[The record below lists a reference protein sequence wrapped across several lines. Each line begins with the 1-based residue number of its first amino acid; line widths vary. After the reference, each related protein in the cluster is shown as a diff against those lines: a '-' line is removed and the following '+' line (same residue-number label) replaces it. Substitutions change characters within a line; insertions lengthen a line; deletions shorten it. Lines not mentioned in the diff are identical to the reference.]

1 MHNLTLANARARHR
15 NALPC
20 RPTLAL
26 SALRVALESA
36 NGMSR
41 QLAGCWL
48 NSGFLKLGVVLGLVV
63 GLSVSGPAAAARL
76 ALVVGNDNYTSVPKL
91 RNARNDAQSV
101 ARELDAA
108 GFKVTRVL
116 DASRTVLNEQLD
128 AFLRRIDKGDEVVF
142 YFSGHGSQ
150 PPQLG
155 PFLLPVDIQ
164 VSNERAIAR
173 DGLSL
178 EQVVDDLNKRARF
191 SLVIVDAC
199 RDDPFRETRAG
210 RSLPPGSALSRIEP
224 PKGTMII
231 MAASK
236 GQQALDRLG
245 NNDPV
250 NNGLFTRELIKQMR
264 QRGLSAGEM
273 LKKVRSSVES
283 AALAVNHAQ
292 RPSLVDESSSE
303 FFFYPGR
310 PLATAPSADAPAA
323 TATDSRPPPSTATG
337 PSSYGPQREF
347 DAWETAHLSGTAGA
361 FESFIR
367 QFPDGR
373 YIPRARALLAALNAG
388 TPPPPAPVPAG
399 TQAAPGRSVAEREL
413 WQRAA
418 ASKRRADYE
427 AYLTTYPDGRHAD
440 QARQAMEGKR

>member
-1 MHNLTLANARARHR
+1 MHALTRARCLAR
-15 NALPC
+15 RLPFSLWSLAVLVFALP
-20 RPTLAL
+20 L
-26 SALRVALESA
+26 
-36 NGMSR
+36 
-41 QLAGCWL
+41 
-48 NSGFLKLGVVLGLVV
+48 
-63 GLSVSGPAAAARL
+63 PADAARL
-76 ALVVGNDNYTSVPKL
+76 ALVVGNDNYTAVPKL

-116 DASRTVLNEQLD
+116 DATRSTLNEQLD

-164 VSNERAIAR
+164 VNDERVIAR
-173 DGLSL
+173 DALSL

-199 RDDPFRETRAG
+199 RDDPFRDTRAG

-245 NNDPV
+245 EKDPV

-264 QRGLSAGEM
+264 QRGQSAGEM
-273 LKKVRSSVES
+273 MKKVRANVES

-292 RPSLVDESSSE
+292 RPSLVDESSSD
-303 FFFYPGR
+303 FFFYPG
-310 PLATAPSADAPAA
+310 LATATATTTNSSPNAAAAPATDGPAAPRPVASPSA
-323 TATDSRPPPSTATG
+323 
-337 PSSYGPQREF
+337 YGPQREF
-347 DAWETAHLSGTAGA
+347 DAWDMAIQNSTRGA
-361 FESFIR
+361 FEDFIR

-373 YIPRARALLAALNAG
+373 YAPRARSLLASLIAGGSAVPAL
-388 TPPPPAPVPAG
+388 APVA
-399 TQAAPGRSVAEREL
+399 TQAAAGRSRAEHEL
-413 WQRAA
+413 GERAT

-427 AYLTTYPDGRHAD
+427 AYLAIHPDGRFAD
-440 QARQAMEGKR
+440 QAREALKLSR

>member
-1 MHNLTLANARARHR
+1 MHALIRARCPAR
-15 NALPC
+15 RPATSPVLRRLGRLLFNVCCVAGLLCALP
-20 RPTLAL
+20 L
-26 SALRVALESA
+26 
-36 NGMSR
+36 
-41 QLAGCWL
+41 
-48 NSGFLKLGVVLGLVV
+48 
-63 GLSVSGPAAAARL
+63 PADAARL
-76 ALVVGNDNYTSVPKL
+76 ALVVGNDNYTAVPKL

-101 ARELDAA
+101 ARELEAA
-108 GFKVTRVL
+108 GFKVTRML
-116 DASRTVLNEQLD
+116 DATRSALNDQLD

-164 VSNERAIAR
+164 VSNERVIAR
-173 DGLSL
+173 DALSL
-178 EQVVDDLNKRARF
+178 EQLVDDLNKRARF

-199 RDDPFRETRAG
+199 RDDPFRDTRAG

-245 NNDPV
+245 DNDPV

-264 QRGLSAGEM
+264 QRGQSAGEM
-273 LKKVRSSVES
+273 LKKVRANVES

-292 RPSLVDESSSE
+292 RPSLVDESSSD

-310 PLATAPSADAPAA
+310 ATATGTAAGTAADPA
-323 TATDSRPPPSTATG
+323 TTPATDSRPPPSLAAL
-337 PSSYGPQREF
+337 PSMYGPQREF
-347 DAWETAHLSGTAGA
+347 DAWDTAVQGGTRAA
-361 FESFIR
+361 FEDFIR

-373 YIPRARALLAALNAG
+373 YSPRARSLLANLIAG
-388 TPPPPAPVPAG
+388 SSAVPAPLPVA
-399 TQAAPGRSVAEREL
+399 TQAAAGRSRAEHEL
-413 WQRAA
+413 WERAT

-427 AYLTTYPDGRHAD
+427 AYLAAHPEGRFAE
-440 QARQAMEGKR
+440 QAREALKLSR

>member
-1 MHNLTLANARARHR
+1 MSAVFGRLRRLLFTACAVAGWMF
-15 NALPC
+15 ALP
-20 RPTLAL
+20 L
-26 SALRVALESA
+26 SAD
-36 NGMSR
+36 
-41 QLAGCWL
+41 
-48 NSGFLKLGVVLGLVV
+48 
-63 GLSVSGPAAAARL
+63 AARL
-76 ALVVGNDNYTSVPKL
+76 ALVVGNDNYTAVPKL

-101 ARELDAA
+101 ARELEAA

-116 DASRTVLNEQLD
+116 DANRSTLNEQLD

-164 VSNERAIAR
+164 VNDERVIAR
-173 DGLSL
+173 DALSL

-199 RDDPFRETRAG
+199 RDDPFRDTRAG

-245 NNDPV
+245 DKDPV

-264 QRGLSAGEM
+264 QRGQSAGEM
-273 LKKVRSSVES
+273 MKKVRANVES

-292 RPSLVDESSSE
+292 RPSLVDESSSD

-310 PLATAPSADAPAA
+310 GTAASPAADSAAAPA
-323 TATDSRPPPSTATG
+323 TESRPPPSLAAA
-337 PSSYGPQREF
+337 PSTYGPQREF
-347 DAWETAHLSGTAGA
+347 DAWDTAIQSNTRAA
-361 FESFIR
+361 FEDFIR

-373 YIPRARALLAALNAG
+373 YSSKARSLLANLIAG
-388 TPPPPAPVPAG
+388 TSAVSAPLPVA
-399 TQAAPGRSVAEREL
+399 TQAAAGRSRAEHEL
-413 WQRAA
+413 WERAT

-427 AYLTTYPDGRHAD
+427 AYLAIHPAGRFAD
-440 QARQAMEGKR
+440 QARDALKLSR